1 MMEAAI
7 AIDLLG
13 VALESTQVRK
23 KIVSTAMATALI
35 VRPITVIGM
44 VAGIMAMGTNTVV
57 SVEAMV
63 VEEVLLYEINERGAI
78 YAL

>member
-44 VAGIMAMGTNTVV
+44 VAGITVTVICMDVNVAATAVHPDGHIVIKCKRYTN
-57 SVEAMV
+57 
-63 VEEVLLYEINERGAI
+63 G
-78 YAL
+78 